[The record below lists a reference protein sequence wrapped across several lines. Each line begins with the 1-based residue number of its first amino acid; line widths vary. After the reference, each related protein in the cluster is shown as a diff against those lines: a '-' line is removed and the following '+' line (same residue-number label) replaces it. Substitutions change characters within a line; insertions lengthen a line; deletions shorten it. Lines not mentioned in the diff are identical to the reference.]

1 MKYIRS
7 FFESIGEGFI
17 EKKIDDVNNESLSFF
32 NWGKKRLSDKELYD
46 RSFEIKSFC
55 EDYLSYLLDTAYSIS
70 IENHFGK
77 NQNQTFILYMN
88 NFIKEGNTWLDVSSN
103 FLPFVEIFDK
113 EYGIDGDIRV
123 RVYDERETIL
133 LNISLS
139 AILNDNLGRS
149 SLLKDDSIITN
160 ISFEIKK

>member
-1 MKYIRS
+1 MRYLK
-7 FFESIGEGFI
+7 GFN

-32 NWGKKRLSDKELYD
+32 NWGKKRLSDKELYA

-70 IENHFGK
+70 IENHHFGK
-77 NQNQTFILYMN
+77 NQGQTFILYMN

-123 RVYDERETIL
+123 GVYDERETIL

-139 AILNDNLGRS
+139 DILNDNLERS
-149 SLLKDDSIITN
+149 SLLKDDSIIAN